1 MFFTTQR
8 VKLVRFLIEIN
19 ESIFFY
25 KRLKKIFKEIFKNSP
40 LRKVIDVGVNRGQ
53 TIKFLHQFSEE
64 IEIIGFEPN
73 KSLFEKVR
81 EMKLINVS
89 LHNYGCSDS
98 EGTLVFN
105 ENILDESSTF
115 ENVNSNSKWLMKKAN
130 ILGVK
135 PKNLIKQ
142 SYPVKV
148 IQLANFINE
157 YLGEA
162 TIDLIKIDVEGHEL
176 KVLKGLFYKP
186 LRSRVKF
193 IQVEV
198 HNDDLYEGQIKNEI
212 IDLLELNNFYIYKE
226 IKHGFGSF
234 SDIIFINNNH

>member
-25 KRLKKIFKEIFKNSP
+25 NRLKKVFKEIFKNSP
-40 LRKVIDVGVNRGQ
+40 LRIVIDVGVNRGQ
-53 TIKFLHQFSEE
+53 TIRFLNQLNED

-81 EMKLINVS
+81 EMKLRNVS
-89 LHNYGCSDS
+89 LHNYGCSDTK
-98 EGTLVFN
+98 GTLVFN

-135 PKNLIKQ
+135 PQNLIKQ

-148 IQLANFINE
+148 IQLA
-157 YLGEA
+157 
-162 TIDLIKIDVEGHEL
+162 
-176 KVLKGLFYKP
+176 
-186 LRSRVKF
+186 
-193 IQVEV
+193 
-198 HNDDLYEGQIKNEI
+198 
-212 IDLLELNNFYIYKE
+212 DLLMNIWEKP
-226 IKHGFGSF
+226 S
-234 SDIIFINNNH
+234 